1 MAVGLTQVSKM
12 MANFP
17 QFVETGKNTAL
28 CSIHGEYI
36 QTTYKNGRITKCPDC
51 ERENEEQRIADENTK
66 LKEEAEKR
74 KSRRIDELLGKSGIP
89 KRFQD
94 KTFDNY
100 QLSEDN
106 DNQEEVF
113 NRVVAF
119 SEEFKP
125 SSEESKPSQEHSGRC
140 IVMIGDTG
148 TGKSHL
154 ACAVASHVIKEY
166 GGTARFTSVS
176 EINRL
181 VRESKGYNAKYSE
194 TEVIEAFGNYDLLI
208 VDEVGIQSGSDAES
222 RALFDVFNA
231 RYQNMKSTIVI
242 SNLNQAQVRE
252 ALGQRIFDRLKEGGG
267 EVLVFHWR
275 SHRV

>member
-1 MAVGLTQVSKM
+1 MVNTNEWKTVSGM
-12 MANFP
+12 LANFP

-28 CSIHGEYI
+28 CSIHGEYT

-66 LKEEAEKR
+66 LKEAEEKR
-74 KSRRIDELLGKSGIP
+74 KSRRIDELLGNSGIP
-89 KRFQD
+89 KRFQG
-94 KTFDNY
+94 KTLKNY
-100 QLSEDN
+100 QLSSPE
-106 DNQEEVF
+106 QIEVF
-113 NRVVAF
+113 NGVVAF
-119 SEEFKP
+119 LNEFKAP
-125 SSEESKPSQEHSGRC
+125 QGHSGRC
-140 IVMIGDTG
+140 MTMLGNTG

-154 ACAVASHVIKEY
+154 ACAVALCVIKRY
-166 GGTARFTSVS
+166 GGTARFSSVS

-181 VRESKGYNAKYSE
+181 VRESKSYNTKYSE

-208 VDEVGIQSGSDAES
+208 VDEVGIQSGTDAES

>member
-66 LKEEAEKR
+66 LKEAAEKR
-74 KSRRIDELLGKSGIP
+74 KSRRIDELLGNSGIP
-89 KRFQD
+89 KRFQG

-100 QLSEDN
+100 QLIEDN
-106 DNQEEVF
+106 AKQEEVF

-154 ACAVASHVIKEY
+154 ACAVASHVIKKY
-166 GGTARFTSVS
+166 CGTARFTSVS

-242 SNLNQAQVRE
+242 SNLNQAQVKE

>member
-66 LKEEAEKR
+66 LKEAAEKR
-74 KSRRIDELLGKSGIP
+74 KSRRIDELLGNSGIP

-100 QLSEDN
+100 QLSEGN
-106 DNQEEVF
+106 AKQEEVF

-119 SEEFKP
+119 SEEF
-125 SSEESKPSQEHSGRC
+125 KPSQEHSGRC

-181 VRESKGYNAKYSE
+181 VRESKGYNARYSE